1 MSGRLSRRAT
11 AMLADVDIAATAPR
25 VIGRLVANDGL
36 MLECTGLPYPVGTG
50 VRIAVAGGES
60 IGGEIIGFRA
70 GRTLMMPFAANQ
82 ALATGAR
89 VTPVGDSNGVAVGD
103 ALLGRII
110 DAEGAPLDGGPPP
123 VCRTVW
129 PLNGVRANPL
139 KRGRVTRAIDV
150 GVRAINALLTL
161 GEGQRVAIVAGSG
174 VGKSVLMGQIL
185 AGVQC
190 DVLVVGLIGERS
202 REVADFIETK
212 LPPHVRQKAVVVAV
226 PGDQSPLL
234 RLRAAKRATAIAE
247 AFRDQGRSVL
257 LLIDSL
263 TRVAHAQR
271 EIGLSLGE
279 PPTMKGYPP
288 SVFGI
293 IPALIERAGSD
304 RDTGGSITAIYT
316 VLADGGDLDDPVVDA
331 ARAIVDG
338 HIILS
343 RTLAEQGIFPAI
355 DVSRSLSRTMPDCI
369 DADHL
374 AAAVQFRK
382 LWSLCEANRDL
393 VLMGAF
399 VPGTD
404 ALVDLAISRQDEQRA
419 FIGQPV
425 KASIDFA
432 ASVGALVRDY
442 GQ

>member
-1 MSGRLSRRAT
+1 MSGRLALAAARALDH
-11 AMLADVDIAATAPR
+11 ADIAAAPPR
-25 VIGRLVANDGL
+25 AIGRLVANDGL
-36 MLECTGLPYPVGTG
+36 MLECTGFPYPVGTG
-50 VRIAVAGGES
+50 VRIAAADGVS
-60 IGGEIIGFRA
+60 IGGEVIGFRG

-89 VTPVGDSNGVAVGD
+89 VCPVGDSNGVAVGD

-110 DAEGAPLDGGPPP
+110 DAEGAPLDGGQPP
-123 VCRTVW
+123 VATAMW
-129 PLNGVRANPL
+129 PLNGIRANPL
-139 KRGRVTRAIDV
+139 NRGRVTRAMDV

-212 LPPHVRQKAVVVAV
+212 LPPHVRQKSVVVAV

-247 AFRDQGRSVL
+247 AFRQQGKSVL

-293 IPALIERAGSD
+293 IPALVERAGND
-304 RDTGGSITAIYT
+304 RETGGSITAIYT
-316 VLADGGDLDDPVVDA
+316 VLADGGDLEDPVVDA

-343 RTLAEQGIFPAI
+343 RSLAEQGVFPAI

-369 DADHL
+369 GDDHL
-374 AAAVQFRK
+374 AAAAQFRK
-382 LWSLCEANRDL
+382 LWSLCEQNRDL

-399 VPGTD
+399 VPGAD
-404 ALVDLAISRQDEQRA
+404 PMVDLAISRQEEQRA

-425 KASIDFA
+425 KSTVDLA
-432 ASVGALVRDY
+432 ASCSALVEEY

>member
-1 MSGRLSRRAT
+1 
-11 AMLADVDIAATAPR
+11 
-25 VIGRLVANDGL
+25 
-36 MLECTGLPYPVGTG
+36 
-50 VRIAVAGGES
+50 VRGEVV
-60 IGGEIIGFRA
+60 GFRS
-70 GRTLMMPFAANQ
+70 GRTLMMPFAANMPM
-82 ALATGAR
+82 ADGA
-89 VTPVGDSNGVAVGD
+89 PIEPMGDSQRVAVGA

-110 DAEGAPLDGGPPP
+110 DAEGQPLDGGPVPM
-123 VCRTVW
+123 TKGWW
-129 PLNGVRANPL
+129 PIHGESANPL
-139 KRGRVTRAIDV
+139 ERGRVTRPLDV
-150 GVRAINALLTL
+150 GVRAVNALLTI

-212 LPPHVRQKAVVVAV
+212 LPPKVRSKAVVVAV

-247 AFRDQGRSVL
+247 SFRAAGKSVL
-257 LLIDSL
+257 LMIDSL

-293 IPALIERAGSD
+293 IPGLVERAGTD
-304 RDTGGSITAIYT
+304 RKSGGSITALYT

-343 RTLAEQGIFPAI
+343 RSLAEQGLFPAI
-355 DVSRSLSRTMPDCI
+355 DVARSLSRTMPDCVS
-369 DADHL
+369 ADHL
-374 AAAVQFRK
+374 AAAAQFRR
-382 LWSLCEANRDL
+382 LWSLAEQNRDL
-393 VLMGAF
+393 VLMGAY

-404 ALVDLAISRQDEQRA
+404 PAIDTAIARQDEQRA

-425 KASIDFA
+425 DRLVTLPATAD
-432 ASVGALVRDY
+432 ALIREY